1 MKPFDSDLIHA
12 IENADSI
19 LLTSHLHPDGDAAGS
34 VTGLAK
40 SLRLAG
46 KRITI
51 AWAGS
56 IGGRFEFLFE
66 NETVL
71 APEDLKPEYDLAIIL
86 DIGSEE
92 RSGFAP
98 KIRELGCPLV
108 NIDHHG
114 TNDGFADYDHVDTRA
129 SSTCE
134 AVYHLIKNAGWPID
148 TSVAESLYT
157 GLVTDSRHFQNEG
170 VTAETFLTAAELKG
184 YDIDAGTI
192 IRRLVQNRSKLDL
205 RVLGLAL
212 SVFEMRC
219 DDRIAM
225 AVLRYKD
232 IRKLGATWRHAW
244 SGGVFGYLISLESA
258 LVSVTFIESDTGKIF
273 CELRS
278 KMGFDVSKIASMF
291 NGGGHPGASGCSSDG
306 PIDEFVDKVIFEI
319 EKQVVL
325 FCGRAAT
332 T

>member
-1 MKPFDSDLIHA
+1 VKLFDSDLIHA

-19 LLTSHLHPDGDAAGS
+19 LVTSHLNPDGDAAGS
-34 VTGLAK
+34 VTGLAD

-46 KRITI
+46 KRVTI

-56 IGGRFEFLFE
+56 VGGRFEFLFK

-71 APEDLKPEYDLAIIL
+71 APDDLKPDYDLVIIL

-92 RSGFAP
+92 RTGFAET
-98 KIRELGCPLV
+98 IRGLGCPLV

-114 TNDGFADYDHVDTRA
+114 TNEGFADFDHVDTRA

-134 AVYHLIKNAGWPID
+134 VVYHLIKTAGWPVNKTI
-148 TSVAESLYT
+148 AESLYT

-170 VTAETFLTAAELKG
+170 VTTDTFLTAAELKG
-184 YDIDAGTI
+184 YDIDAGAI
-192 IRRLVQNRSKLDL
+192 IRKLVQNRSELDL

-219 DDRIAM
+219 NERIAL
-225 AVLRYKD
+225 AVLRHKD
-232 IRKLGATWRHAW
+232 ITALGATYRHAW

-291 NGGGHPGASGCSSDG
+291 NGGGHPGASGCSGDG
-306 PIDEFVDKVIFEI
+306 PLDTFVSDVVGEI
-319 EKQVVL
+319 EKQIGA
-325 FCGRAAT
+325 F
-332 T
+332 